1 MKKIRERIGGIVLT
15 ILSLA
20 LTIGV
25 KTMFSACGPKDDGS
39 WMNCHW
45 AEQAVFAVSIGLTV
59 TAGLRLL
66 LNRQAKAGA
75 ALAMSVIAVM
85 TALLSGV
92 FVRLCMMDTMRCHA
106 VMRPAVLILCG
117 LIAVAGVVDAILSRK
132 EANA

>member
-1 MKKIRERIGGIVLT
+1 MKKINITDICLL
-15 ILSLA
+15 ILSAA
-20 LTIGV
+20 LCLGV
-25 KTMFSACGPKDDGS
+25 KLLFHACGMKEDGS

-45 AEQAVFAVSIGLTV
+45 AEQAVFVVSIGLTV
-59 TAGLRLL
+59 TACLRLL

-106 VMRPAVLILCG
+106 VMRPAVIILCA
-117 LIAVAGVVDAILSRK
+117 LIAVTGIADAVTGRK
-132 EANA
+132 EV

>member
-1 MKKIRERIGGIVLT
+1 MKKINITDICLL
-15 ILSLA
+15 ILSAA
-20 LTIGV
+20 LCLGV
-25 KTMFSACGPKDDGS
+25 KLLFHACGMKEDGS

-106 VMRPAVLILCG
+106 VMRPAVIILCA
-117 LIAVAGVVDAILSRK
+117 LIAVTGIADAVTGRK
-132 EANA
+132 EA

>member
-1 MKKIRERIGGIVLT
+1 MKKINITDVCL
-15 ILSLA
+15 LVFSAA
-20 LTIGV
+20 LCLGV
-25 KTMFSACGPKDDGS
+25 KLVFHACGMKEDGS

-106 VMRPAVLILCG
+106 VMRPAVIILCA
-117 LIAVAGVVDAILSRK
+117 LIAVTGIADAVTGRK
-132 EANA
+132 EA